1 MASLYYF
8 TASSSQFFNKTDL
21 ELHLFKA
28 DSSLLKKILG
38 TAKYSWAESENLTC
52 FFFEFIFC
60 RRCKVC

>member
-8 TASSSQFFNKTDL
+8 IASSSQLFNKTDL

-38 TAKYSWAESENLTC
+38 TAKYFWAESDNLTC
-52 FFFEFIFC
+52 FFFGFIFC
-60 RRCKVC
+60 RKRKVC